1 MLRYIIKGEGQ
12 GHIVNRP
19 DPGSDGVK
27 GNRQNRL
34 GGGDVSLSGGRDGVS
49 LRSEV
54 RDKKESDWE
63 GNE

>member
-34 GGGDVSLSGGRDGVS
+34 GGGVSVFQEAETGSV
-49 LRSEV
+49 
-54 RDKKESDWE
+54 
-63 GNE
+63 